1 MIWRI
6 TLCSPEQ
13 FEKVCLHWD
22 PNTSIRSKKNKLKIN
37 WYVVLMSK
45 LNLYICLRLTK
56 RTASGSSVT
65 QTNIITFRNTAVNGY
80 KRKLEKR
87 KLGVQHENDLQV
99 LLRENMTKL
108 LAYSWNV
115 CNFVFPLYQQ
125 HCMGMLMDRIAR
137 VNHVFYSLRAPLIQW
152 YIAYF

>member
-1 MIWRI
+1 
-6 TLCSPEQ
+6 
-13 FEKVCLHWD
+13 
-22 PNTSIRSKKNKLKIN
+22 
-37 WYVVLMSK
+37 MSK

-108 LAYSWNV
+108 LAYS
-115 CNFVFPLYQQ
+115 
-125 HCMGMLMDRIAR
+125 
-137 VNHVFYSLRAPLIQW
+137 
-152 YIAYF
+152 